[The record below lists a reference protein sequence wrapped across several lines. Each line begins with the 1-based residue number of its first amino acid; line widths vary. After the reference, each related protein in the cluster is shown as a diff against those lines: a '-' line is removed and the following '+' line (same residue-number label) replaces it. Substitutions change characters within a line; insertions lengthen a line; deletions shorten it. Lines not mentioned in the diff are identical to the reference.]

1 MSLASRIRARLN
13 YLFPPAPP
21 LPKPGPR
28 QPGSSF
34 DSKAKPRRR
43 IVADPIHPDFLSRVD
58 PLWPIPEEALK
69 ANAEHETSVSKK
81 VHPHTAFGR
90 NGFGLVEIPES
101 ITSTIR
107 ALVEGIS
114 FMCHD

>member
-21 LPKPGPR
+21 TPKPGPKP
-28 QPGSSF
+28 PGSSF
-34 DSKAKPRRR
+34 DSAAKLRSR
-43 IVADPIHPDFLSRVD
+43 IVVDPIHPDFLSRVD

-69 ANAEHETSVSKK
+69 KNAEHETSVTRK

-90 NGFGLVEIPES
+90 HGFGLVEIPKS
-101 ITSTIR
+101 ITSPIR
-107 ALVEGIS
+107 ALVESYIP
-114 FMCHD
+114 

>member
-13 YLFPPAPP
+13 HLFPAAPP
-21 LPKPGPR
+21 PPKPGPR

-34 DSKAKPRRR
+34 DSNTRARRR
-43 IVADPIHPDFLSRVD
+43 IVPDPIHPDFLSRAD

-69 ANAEHETSVSKK
+69 ANAGYENSVSKK

-107 ALVEGIS
+107 ALVAGIS
-114 FMCHD
+114 FMCYF